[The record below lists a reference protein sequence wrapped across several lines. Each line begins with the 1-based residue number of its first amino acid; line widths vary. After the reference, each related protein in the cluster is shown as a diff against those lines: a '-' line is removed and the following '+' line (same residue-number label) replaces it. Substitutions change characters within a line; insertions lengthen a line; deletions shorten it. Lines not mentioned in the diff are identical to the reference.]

1 MGDWLQN
8 GDKSMIYVLSV
19 LLLLLLLIV
28 YRFYRVK
35 KQINQNLSYISK
47 KLNRIISNKS
57 AERLLLF
64 TDEKQIRELLIE
76 INYLL
81 DYHQEYTAEVAR
93 VRTSMNRMLT
103 NVSHDLKTP
112 LTVILG
118 YIETIQHNNEITPE
132 ERAALLT
139 TVNEKVIEVAS
150 LMNKFFDLAKLE
162 SDDWQLEMSKIH
174 INEICRKTILGYY
187 DTLTSKGFDV
197 LIDIPKESIFLY
209 ADADAITRVLEN
221 LLSNAIRYGKDGKVV
236 GLTLRQDSEHVFIE
250 ILDRGKGIKETETN
264 KIFERLYT
272 LDDSRSSSAEGSGIG
287 LTIAKRLTERMQG
300 HIEFSSVPFKQT
312 AFTIKFKK

>member
-8 GDKSMIYVLSV
+8 GDKSMIYGLFV
-19 LLLLLLLIV
+19 LLLLLLVIV

-47 KLNRIISNKS
+47 KLNRIISNES

-118 YIETIQHNNEITPE
+118 YIETIQHNKEITPE
-132 ERAALLT
+132 ERASLLS
-139 TVNEKVIEVAS
+139 TVHEKVIEVAN

-174 INEICRKTILGYY
+174 INEVCRKTIIGYY

-236 GLTLRQDSEHVFIE
+236 GLTLRQDSEYVFIE
-250 ILDRGKGIKETETN
+250 ILDRGKGIKEPETN
-264 KIFERLYT
+264 QLFERLYT
-272 LDDSRSSSAEGSGIG
+272 LDDSRSSSAEGSGLG
-287 LTIAKRLTERMQG
+287 LTIAKRLTERMNG

-312 AFTIKFKK
+312 VFTIKFKK

>member
-8 GDKSMIYVLSV
+8 GDKPMIYALSV

-47 KLNRIISNKS
+47 KLNSIISDES

-64 TDEKQIRELLIE
+64 TDKKQIRELLIE

-118 YIETIQHNNEITPE
+118 YIETIQHNKEITPE
-132 ERAALLT
+132 ERAALLA

-174 INEICRKTILGYY
+174 INEVCRKTILVYY
-187 DTLTSKGFDV
+187 DTLTTKGFDV

-221 LLSNAIRYGKDGKVV
+221 LLSNAIRYGKDGKIV
-236 GLTLRQDSEHVFIE
+236 GLTLRQDSEHVFID

-264 KIFERLYT
+264 QIFERLYT
-272 LDDSRSSSAEGSGIG
+272 LEDSRSSSAEGSGLG
-287 LTIAKRLTERMQG
+287 LTIAKRLTERMHG

-312 AFTIKFKK
+312 VFTIKFKK

>member
-1 MGDWLQN
+1 
-8 GDKSMIYVLSV
+8 MIYVLFV
-19 LLLLLLLIV
+19 LLLLLLVIV

-47 KLNRIISNKS
+47 KLNRIISNES

-93 VRTSMNRMLT
+93 MRTSMNRMLT

-118 YIETIQHNNEITPE
+118 YIETIQHNKGITPE

-162 SDDWQLEMSKIH
+162 SDDWKLEMSKVH
-174 INEICRKTILGYY
+174 INEVCRKTIIGYY

-236 GLTLRQDSEHVFIE
+236 GLTLRQDSEYVFIE
-250 ILDRGKGIKETETN
+250 ILDRGKGIKEPETN
-264 KIFERLYT
+264 QLFERLYT
-272 LDDSRSSSAEGSGIG
+272 LDDSRSSSAEGSGLG
-287 LTIAKRLTERMQG
+287 LTIAKRLTERMNG

-312 AFTIKFKK
+312 VFTIKFKK